1 MSYFDNANTNVTR
14 KSFGSKVDKTFQR
27 EGVVP
32 LKDRKKNNGPDYI
45 AEQAKQKELNKKVN
59 DRRMNDYKESKLFN
73 QVLQEGS
80 AELKEFLMKDFM
92 TEIVIE
98 SLLVDKNVV
107 EKNLK
112 NIAEL
117 VEEQLEKIGGFEG
130 VKRISMET
138 QNPLLHNIVKLCE
151 NTAKD
156 VAARNLKDS
165 KDKKA
170 DDLDLKMDKKE
181 MEEFDYSK
189 KSLGI
194 ETIIDVV
201 KDKVFQVVQDEQKIN
216 NEKQEV
222 IMELEEKVDELE
234 EPVDIEEV
242 MNFIFNK
249 KTIEE
254 TSLFDSIMRKRYT
267 QLLETN
273 SSPIFENDEPDPEDP
288 EEYYGMIAND
298 EYLMDEIELVDDEE
312 VEDYF
317 LESFCKEAKNNIM
330 SAYVNRDV
338 EGVYSLLEAINGS
351 LIEYIKDLKETN
363 HKSKSR
369 FNYCKNQIRTIQESL
384 DDILM
389 SKPVKIEK
397 EYINQESTGLKM
409 PSANSIRAMYE
420 SKMGKE
426 PMQIDPDQN
435 TEKEEKKLNKKIE
448 EEVVVCPDCK
458 KAECTCEGKDCEK
471 MICEGFLSKWVDSLN
486 AWTEKTNAKT
496 RVRQNKNIARRNF
509 NDVRKNL
516 ELMIY
521 NVKDVD
527 QIDMLEADLKV
538 SLRRLD
544 EVIKENP
551 DKADKLNEHKKWLE
565 TTYRNML
572 KNKRKEL
579 SKKKV
584 VESALNQLDDLCND
598 LDKYI
603 DVHEMAYNSALE
615 SLYVDVKGN
624 SILLPY
630 MQPKDCGLT
639 NIEFAYKTKLVCES
653 LKEDLAHVKYEQD
666 VDILL
671 KAVQIN
677 LKAINES
684 LSNIS
689 NNEKYDYKSK
699 VLNMANRYIG
709 KIEEVLVNGKE
720 LPDRVSESNLFNSV
734 EEIEKVYTE
743 STDYFDIE
751 STNNELMETVLAE
764 TIVEYT
770 IMEAFNTLNL
780 VKYTKENVR
789 QMARKNISK

>member
-32 LKDRKKNNGPDYI
+32 LKDRKKNDGPDYV

-92 TEIVIE
+92 TELVVE
-98 SLLVDKNVV
+98 SLLVDKNIV
-107 EKNLK
+107 EKNFK

-130 VKRISMET
+130 VKKISMET

-194 ETIIDVV
+194 ETIVDVV

-222 IMELEEKVDELE
+222 IMELEEKIDELE
-234 EPVDIEEV
+234 EPVDVEEA

-267 QLLETN
+267 QLLESN
-273 SSPIFENDEPDPEDP
+273 SSPIFENDELDPEDP

-338 EGVYSLLEAINGS
+338 EGIYSLLEAINES

-369 FNYCKNQIRTIQESL
+369 FKYCKNQIRTIQESL
-384 DDILM
+384 DNILM

-426 PMQIDPDQN
+426 PLQLDPKQN
-435 TEKEEKKLNKKIE
+435 TEKEEKELNKKLE
-448 EEVVVCPDCK
+448 EDVVVCPDCK
-458 KAECTCEGKDCEK
+458 KAECTCEGKDCDTALCEK
-471 MICEGFLSKWVDSLN
+471 CN
-486 AWTEKTNAKT
+486 
-496 RVRQNKNIARRNF
+496 
-509 NDVRKNL
+509 
-516 ELMIY
+516 
-521 NVKDVD
+521 
-527 QIDMLEADLKV
+527 
-538 SLRRLD
+538 
-544 EVIKENP
+544 
-551 DKADKLNEHKKWLE
+551 
-565 TTYRNML
+565 
-572 KNKRKEL
+572 
-579 SKKKV
+579 KKKV

-603 DVHEMAYNSALE
+603 DIHEMAYNSALE
-615 SLYVDVKGN
+615 SLYVDIKGK
-624 SILLPY
+624 SIILPY
-630 MQPKDCGLT
+630 IQPKDCGLS

-666 VDILL
+666 AGILL

-684 LSNIS
+684 LSNIA
-689 NNEKYDYKSK
+689 NNEKYGYKDK

>member
-32 LKDRKKNNGPDYI
+32 LKDRKKNDGPDYV

-80 AELKEFLMKDFM
+80 AELKEFLIKDFM
-92 TEIVIE
+92 TEIVVE

-107 EKNLK
+107 EKNFK

-130 VKRISMET
+130 VKRIAMET

-194 ETIIDVV
+194 ETIVDVV

-222 IMELEEKVDELE
+222 IMELEEKIDELE
-234 EPVDIEEV
+234 EPVDVEEA

-254 TSLFDSIMRKRYT
+254 TSLFDSIMRKRYG
-267 QLLETN
+267 QLLESN

-351 LIEYIKDLKETN
+351 LIEYVKDLKETN

-384 DDILM
+384 DSILM

-397 EYINQESTGLKM
+397 EYKNQESTGLKL

-426 PMQIDPDQN
+426 PLQLDPKQN
-435 TEKEEKKLNKKIE
+435 TEKEEKELNKKLE
-448 EEVVVCPDCK
+448 EDVVVCPDCK
-458 KAECTCEGKDCEK
+458 KAECTCEGKDCDTALCEK
-471 MICEGFLSKWVDSLN
+471 CN
-486 AWTEKTNAKT
+486 
-496 RVRQNKNIARRNF
+496 
-509 NDVRKNL
+509 
-516 ELMIY
+516 
-521 NVKDVD
+521 
-527 QIDMLEADLKV
+527 
-538 SLRRLD
+538 
-544 EVIKENP
+544 
-551 DKADKLNEHKKWLE
+551 
-565 TTYRNML
+565 
-572 KNKRKEL
+572 
-579 SKKKV
+579 KKKV
-584 VESALNQLDDLCND
+584 VESALNKLDDLCND

-615 SLYVDVKGN
+615 SLYVDVKGK
-624 SILLPY
+624 SIILPY
-630 MQPKDCGLT
+630 VQPKDCGLT

-666 VDILL
+666 ADILL

-684 LSNIS
+684 LSNIN
-689 NNEKYDYKSK
+689 NNEKYEYKTK
-699 VLNMANRYIG
+699 VLNMVNRYIG
-709 KIEEVLVNGKE
+709 KIEEVLVNGKK

-734 EEIEKVYTE
+734 EEIERVYTE

-789 QMARKNISK
+789 QISRKNISK

>member
-32 LKDRKKNNGPDYI
+32 LKDRKKNNGPDYV

-80 AELKEFLMKDFM
+80 IELKEFLMKDFM
-92 TEIVIE
+92 TEIVVE
-98 SLLVDKNVV
+98 SLLVDKNVI
-107 EKNLK
+107 EKNFK

-130 VKRISMET
+130 VKRIAMET

-165 KDKKA
+165 KNKKA

-194 ETIIDVV
+194 ETIVDVV

-222 IMELEEKVDELE
+222 IMELEEKIDELE
-234 EPVDIEEV
+234 EPVDVEEA

-254 TSLFDSIMRKRYT
+254 TSLFDSIMRKRYG
-267 QLLETN
+267 QLLESN

-338 EGVYSLLEAINGS
+338 EGVYSLLEAINES
-351 LIEYIKDLKETN
+351 LTEYIKDLKETN

-384 DDILM
+384 DDVLM
-389 SKPVKIEK
+389 SKPVKVEK
-397 EYINQESTGLKM
+397 EYKNQESTGLKL

-426 PMQIDPDQN
+426 PLQLDPKQN
-435 TEKEEKKLNKKIE
+435 TEKEEKELNKKLE
-448 EEVVVCPDCK
+448 EDVVVCPDCK
-458 KAECTCEGKDCEK
+458 KAECTCEGKDCDTALCEK
-471 MICEGFLSKWVDSLN
+471 CN
-486 AWTEKTNAKT
+486 
-496 RVRQNKNIARRNF
+496 
-509 NDVRKNL
+509 
-516 ELMIY
+516 
-521 NVKDVD
+521 
-527 QIDMLEADLKV
+527 
-538 SLRRLD
+538 
-544 EVIKENP
+544 
-551 DKADKLNEHKKWLE
+551 
-565 TTYRNML
+565 
-572 KNKRKEL
+572 
-579 SKKKV
+579 KKKV
-584 VESALNQLDDLCND
+584 VESALNKLDDLCND

-615 SLYVDVKGN
+615 SLYVDVKGK
-624 SILLPY
+624 SIILPY
-630 MQPKDCGLT
+630 VQPKDCGLT

-653 LKEDLAHVKYEQD
+653 LKEDLGHVKYEQD
-666 VDILL
+666 ADILL

-684 LSNIS
+684 LSNIN
-689 NNEKYDYKSK
+689 NNEKYEYKAK

-780 VKYTKENVR
+780 VKYSKENVR

>member
-59 DRRMNDYKESKLFN
+59 DRRLNDYKESKLFN
-73 QVLQEGS
+73 HVLQEGS

-92 TEIVIE
+92 TEIVVE

-112 NIAEL
+112 NISEL

-130 VKRISMET
+130 VKRIAMET
-138 QNPLLHNIVKLCE
+138 QNPLLQNVVKICE

-194 ETIIDVV
+194 ETIVDVV

-222 IMELEEKVDELE
+222 ILELEEKIDELE
-234 EPVDIEEV
+234 EPVDVEEA

-254 TSLFDSIMRKRYT
+254 TSLFDSIMRKRYA
-267 QLLETN
+267 QLLESN

-384 DDILM
+384 DDILT

-426 PMQIDPDQN
+426 PLQLDPKQN
-435 TEKEEKKLNKKIE
+435 TEKEEKKLDKKLE
-448 EEVVVCPDCK
+448 EDVVVCPDCK
-458 KAECTCEGKDCEK
+458 KAECTCEGKDCETAL
-471 MICEGFLSKWVDSLN
+471 CEKCN
-486 AWTEKTNAKT
+486 
-496 RVRQNKNIARRNF
+496 
-509 NDVRKNL
+509 
-516 ELMIY
+516 
-521 NVKDVD
+521 
-527 QIDMLEADLKV
+527 
-538 SLRRLD
+538 
-544 EVIKENP
+544 
-551 DKADKLNEHKKWLE
+551 
-565 TTYRNML
+565 
-572 KNKRKEL
+572 
-579 SKKKV
+579 KKKV

-615 SLYVDVKGN
+615 SLYVDVKGK
-624 SILLPY
+624 SIILPY
-630 MQPKDCGLT
+630 VQPKDCGLT

-653 LKEDLAHVKYEQD
+653 LKDDLAHVKYDQD

-684 LSNIS
+684 LSNIA
-689 NNEKYDYKSK
+689 NNEKYEYKSK

-789 QMARKNISK
+789 QIARKNISK

>member
-234 EPVDIEEV
+234 EPVDIEEA

>member
-80 AELKEFLMKDFM
+80 VELKEFLMKDFM

-234 EPVDIEEV
+234 EPVDIEEA

-351 LIEYIKDLKETN
+351 LTEYIKDLKETN

-666 VDILL
+666 ADILL

>member
-59 DRRMNDYKESKLFN
+59 DRRLNDYKESKLFN

-92 TEIVIE
+92 TEIVVE

-112 NIAEL
+112 NISEL

-130 VKRISMET
+130 VKRIAMET
-138 QNPLLHNIVKLCE
+138 QNPLLQNVVKICE

-194 ETIIDVV
+194 ETIVDVV

-222 IMELEEKVDELE
+222 ILELEEKIDELE
-234 EPVDIEEV
+234 EPVDVEEA

-254 TSLFDSIMRKRYT
+254 TSLFDSIMRKRYA
-267 QLLETN
+267 QLLESN

-384 DDILM
+384 DDILT

-426 PMQIDPDQN
+426 PLQLDPKQN
-435 TEKEEKKLNKKIE
+435 TEKEEKKLDKKLE
-448 EEVVVCPDCK
+448 EDVVVCPDCK
-458 KAECTCEGKDCEK
+458 KAECTCEGKDCETAL
-471 MICEGFLSKWVDSLN
+471 CEKCN
-486 AWTEKTNAKT
+486 
-496 RVRQNKNIARRNF
+496 
-509 NDVRKNL
+509 
-516 ELMIY
+516 
-521 NVKDVD
+521 
-527 QIDMLEADLKV
+527 
-538 SLRRLD
+538 
-544 EVIKENP
+544 
-551 DKADKLNEHKKWLE
+551 
-565 TTYRNML
+565 
-572 KNKRKEL
+572 
-579 SKKKV
+579 KKKV

-615 SLYVDVKGN
+615 SLYVDVKGK
-624 SILLPY
+624 SIILPY
-630 MQPKDCGLT
+630 VQPKDCGLT

-653 LKEDLAHVKYEQD
+653 LKDDLAHVKYDQD

-684 LSNIS
+684 LSNIA
-689 NNEKYDYKSK
+689 NNEKYEYKSK

-789 QMARKNISK
+789 QIARKNISK

>member
-234 EPVDIEEV
+234 EPVDIEEA

-666 VDILL
+666 ADILL